1 MNTPASPWPLGMN
14 LCHEKQKKPLI
25 TSLQPGGQPGFF
37 YDKLNKNYLMR
48 FNQGGESNAC
58 KT

>member
-1 MNTPASPWPLGMN
+1 MRN
-14 LCHEKQKKPLI
+14 KKKPLI